1 MASSGVHPSIPIE
14 FCAAKCMRS
23 AGIFAVI
30 VSAFG
35 IVGCETVVTD
45 HDQPARI
52 VDPDSASRAALQ
64 RAVDLA
70 LGTHVT
76 LSDTALTDRSVLTIE
91 NWPTPTME
99 NPVPQGRAITMPIQ
113 FRLVKNG
120 EQCILVRQSDRSRY
134 VLDNTTCAP
143 E

>member
-1 MASSGVHPSIPIE
+1 
-14 FCAAKCMRS
+14 MRS
-23 AGIFAVI
+23 AGIVAATITMI

-35 IVGCETVVTD
+35 IVGCQTVVTD
-45 HDQPARI
+45 HDQSARI
-52 VDPDSASRAALQ
+52 VNPDSASRAALQ
-64 RAVDLA
+64 RTVDLA

-76 LSDTALTDRSVLTIE
+76 LSDSALTDSSILTIE
-91 NWPTPTME
+91 NRPPPTME
-99 NPVPQGRAITMPIQ
+99 NPVPQGRIIEMPIQ

-134 VLDNTTCAP
+134 VLDDTTCIP